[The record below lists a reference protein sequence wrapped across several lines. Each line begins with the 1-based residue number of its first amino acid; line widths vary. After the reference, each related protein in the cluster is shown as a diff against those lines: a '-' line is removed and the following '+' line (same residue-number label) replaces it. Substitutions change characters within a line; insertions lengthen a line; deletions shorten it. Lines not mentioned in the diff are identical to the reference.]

1 MTRLTV
7 ALLASLFP
15 LASLASPLT
24 YNFDPVLSFP
34 TFTVNHLVLCFTL
47 FEPYCRRRLKVDPPC
62 RLNIDPGRVAA
73 F

>member
-1 MTRLTV
+1 MTRLTA

-47 FEPYCRRRLKVDPPC
+47 FEPY
-62 RLNIDPGRVAA
+62 
-73 F
+73 